1 MFPPYSP
8 ELSTLIPRAMSTAPT
23 LYFPPFFLTTL
34 SVYTHDALDLQ
45 ILYKM
50 KWLYQAEF
58 NELAFISHKDT
69 DNSIWLF

>member
-8 ELSTLIPRAMSTAPT
+8 ELSTLIPRAMSTARHSISP
-23 LYFPPFFLTTL
+23 FFFLTTL

-50 KWLYQAEF
+50 MWLYQAEF